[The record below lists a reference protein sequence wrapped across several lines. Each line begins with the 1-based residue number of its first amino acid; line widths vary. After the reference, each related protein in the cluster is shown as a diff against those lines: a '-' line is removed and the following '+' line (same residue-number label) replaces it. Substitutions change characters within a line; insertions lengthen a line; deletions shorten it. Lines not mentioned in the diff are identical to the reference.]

1 MEMEEEQLGRLAF
14 KNSRLPSIQDSSK
27 VTLLCAPRWL
37 NQSKLLKMENNVIS
51 KEMVWKLLFG
61 NGLQLSKR
69 AVWKVQAKAPLCLVR
84 AKEWNYSCAYS

>member
-1 MEMEEEQLGRLAF
+1 
-14 KNSRLPSIQDSSK
+14 
-27 VTLLCAPRWL
+27 
-37 NQSKLLKMENNVIS
+37 MENNVIS

-84 AKEWNYSCAYS
+84 AKE